1 MQLRARIRNLK
12 AFEDAKRLAG
22 AGSEPEIILAFLREQ
37 KCDIADCIYYIE
49 SIFQKDFATAKGIV
63 THSRT
68 WSDRYEFDTKLREAA
83 RGALRELAGSHTPDL
98 PHIEFEEENE

>member
-1 MQLRARIRNLK
+1 MKLRARVRNLE

-22 AGSEPEIILAFLREQ
+22 AGTEPEIILAFLREQ
-37 KCDIADCIYYIE
+37 KCDIADCIYCIQ

-68 WSDRYEFDTKLREAA
+68 WSDRYESDTKLREAT
-83 RGALRELAGSHTPDL
+83 REALRKLADSNSPDL
-98 PHIEFEEENE
+98 PQIEFEEENE